1 MSLRVWL
8 PLNGDLH
15 NQGIS
20 NHTIAL
26 TNGNTWTSPGKIG
39 NNALTLTKLQL
50 IVPST
55 SCMSGAKEISYAYW
69 IKVNTAWSN
78 DWLDGIRWIE
88 TDGSATST
96 ARQEFYT
103 NCTLIGTWY
112 KGGAIYGKAFTP
124 GVWTHLAGTFNYNTG
139 EAKFYING
147 VLSGS
152 TTNINT
158 AYYCRGDFCIGDNG
172 VDICENDVRI
182 YDHCLS
188 AAEVREIAQGLV
200 LHYKLDDI
208 TNGIEDSSGYN
219 HNGQIIGDLI
229 IEPNGPRYTQN
240 IKWNSSS
247 PTDNSETGICYIQSP
262 LSLTTPLQ
270 MTVAWWSK
278 PDNGYNNTSNHGAFC
293 TSNSTSRPTDYN
305 STAFHHRDSGFDICP
320 SDGSGVKRLTFTY
333 TKGSWHHHAVTYDGN
348 IAKAYQD
355 GVKTS
360 EITVGTNKTLASF
373 SQLYIGYSQAGGVRH
388 KTLGNYGDFR
398 VYVTAL
404 SSDDILQLYRT
415 SAKVDNKQKLHTF
428 ELVENQNKIAI
439 DKQGR
444 VLCKELTEN
453 TNTKFY
459 KTDQVIDTEQIIEF

>member
-15 NQGIS
+15 NQGVS

-208 TNGIEDSSGYN
+208 TNDIEDSSGYN
-219 HNGQIIGDLI
+219 HCAKIVSG
-229 IEPNGPRYTQN
+229 T
-240 IKWNSSS
+240 
-247 PTDNSETGICYIQSP
+247 
-262 LSLTTPLQ
+262 LTTNID
-270 MTVAWWSK
+270 TARYSC
-278 PDNGYNNTSNHGAFC
+278 C
-293 TSNSTSRPTDYN
+293 TASSTPVE
-305 STAFHHRDSGFDICP
+305 
-320 SDGSGVKRLTFTY
+320 VKN
-333 TKGSWHHHAVTYDGN
+333 D
-348 IAKAYQD
+348 
-355 GVKTS
+355 TS
-360 EITVGTNKTLASF
+360 EIPIALTTHNSYSF
-373 SQLYIGYSQAGGVRH
+373 SIWLKTNVTTSRWIYYMGDNSGGCRGLWITAAGKPQFAYNGSGTFTSDIVINDNQWH
-388 KTLGNYGDFR
+388 HICFTVKDATSKCYVDGIDYGGSTSTKTTVTASNNIRLIYNQKSEEGKTDNLSDFR
-398 VYVTAL
+398 IYCTTL
-404 SSDDILQLYRT
+404 SSNDILQLYHT

-459 KTDQVIDTEQIIEF
+459 KANQAIDTEQIIEF